1 MKVGGGDHVCL
12 IDTAL
17 ARLVNTNTIPPHSSH
32 FITLI
37 FTVNFS
43 FLSCFGKNY
52 FSEIALGEIKSGFYV
67 LAAVNINLLRCGS
80 RQRSNHFLQLTGS
93 GPKTW
98 LDEDCHFER
107 FFMYNV

>member
-1 MKVGGGDHVCL
+1 MCL

-17 ARLVNTNTIPPHSSH
+17 ARLVNANAIPPHSSH

-52 FSEIALGEIKSGFYV
+52 FSFSLKHALKFMHVSHIHQKWSFFFV
-67 LAAVNINLLRCGS
+67 VIAVNFFRHARCE
-80 RQRSNHFLQLTGS
+80 QFA
-93 GPKTW
+93 
-98 LDEDCHFER
+98 
-107 FFMYNV
+107 